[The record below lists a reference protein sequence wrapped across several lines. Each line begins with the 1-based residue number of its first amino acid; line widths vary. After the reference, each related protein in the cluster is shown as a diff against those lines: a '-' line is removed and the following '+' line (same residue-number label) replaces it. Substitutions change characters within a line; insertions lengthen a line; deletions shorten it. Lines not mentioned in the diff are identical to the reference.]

1 MDKAGFIF
9 TPELN
14 CVDHELAA
22 ELFGDSPAADRKL
35 RAMLGALEHSLVDI
49 GDAREVLRSLY
60 AGPTCPD
67 YIETFLADEADTQ
80 DITTHL
86 ADAGRS
92 LRAALAILRTQSTA
106 LTPDIPDGG
115 KAPT

>member
-1 MDKAGFIF
+1 MDKAGFAF

-22 ELFGDSPAADRKL
+22 ELLGDSQAAKRKL
-35 RAMLGALEHSLVDI
+35 RSMFGALEHALVDI
-49 GDAREVLRSLY
+49 GDARELLRSLY

-86 ADAGRS
+86 ADASRS
-92 LRAALAILRTQSTA
+92 LRATLAILRTHSTA
-106 LTPDIPDGG
+106 LTPEISDGG
-115 KAPT
+115 KALT